1 MSHRLTCA
9 QQIST
14 YLIIYR
20 LADGKAWKTTTLARE
35 TLSTMAFDPEARKTE
50 RETQAFS
57 APAFAINRD
66 ATETT
71 LSVSLGTPNTALS
84 TEYDKE
90 STPTGSWEDR
100 GRERERKVQYTV

>member
-1 MSHRLTCA
+1 
-9 QQIST
+9 
-14 YLIIYR
+14 
-20 LADGKAWKTTTLARE
+20 
-35 TLSTMAFDPEARKTE
+35 MAFDPEARKTE
-50 RETQAFS
+50 RETQAVS
-57 APAFAINRD
+57 GPAFAINRD